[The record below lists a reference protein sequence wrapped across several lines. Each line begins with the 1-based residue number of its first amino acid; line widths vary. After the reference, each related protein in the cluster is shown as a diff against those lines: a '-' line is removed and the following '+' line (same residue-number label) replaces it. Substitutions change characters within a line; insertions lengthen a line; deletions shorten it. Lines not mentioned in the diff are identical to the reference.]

1 MADFSSSPRGRGV
14 CDYFNIDPSEVDIL
28 MGTLTKAF
36 GANGGYV
43 AADRA
48 TIQKLRQTNAAM
60 HYGES
65 TSPPVLIQILSS
77 LRQITST
84 AVGRERLQRMTFNSR
99 YLRLGLKRLGFIVYG
114 HEDSPVIPMMLY
126 HIGKLPAFSRQML
139 KRKISVVVVGYPAT
153 PILTARVR
161 FCVSAAHNKDD
172 MDRVLAAC
180 DEIGDILDL
189 KFSTE
194 RIGGIERP
202 LKGMR
207 LTDVEKYKSAWK
219 PVAPRWKLEDV
230 IANGVRDAKIQS
242 V

>member
-28 MGTLTKAF
+28 KGTLTKAF
-36 GANGGYV
+36 GANGSYV

-48 TIQKLRQTNAAM
+48 TIQKLRRINAAM

-65 TSPPVLIQILSS
+65 TSPPVLMKILSS

-84 AVGRERLQRMTFNSR
+84 AAGRERLQRIAFNSR

-153 PILTARVR
+153 PILTRPGWD
-161 FCVSAAHNKDD
+161 F
-172 MDRVLAAC
+172 VLVLL
-180 DEIGDILDL
+180 II
-189 KFSTE
+189 K
-194 RIGGIERP
+194 RI
-202 LKGMR
+202 
-207 LTDVEKYKSAWK
+207 
-219 PVAPRWKLEDV
+219 
-230 IANGVRDAKIQS
+230 
-242 V
+242 